1 MLGDLKQRRLR
12 VALVF
17 PAMDFGYV
25 GLRKAEEQNPVWYQD
40 FCAQYSPSKRTPRP
54 RQRKKPDTFIKR
66 ADTLRAL
73 GEIAAGRAD
82 SVYAQRLMPFVEMVH
97 KQLPKNGWMI
107 E

>member
-17 PAMDFGYV
+17 PEWDFGYTGV
-25 GLRKAEEQNPVWYQD
+25 RVAEEQNPVWYQD
-40 FCAQYSPSKRTPRP
+40 FCAQHSPSKRTPRP

-66 ADTLRAL
+66 AHTLRAL
-73 GEIAAGRAD
+73 DEIAGGRAD
-82 SVYAQRLMPFVEMVH
+82 SEYAQRLMSFVERVD
-97 KQLPKNGWMI
+97 KEIRKSGWMI